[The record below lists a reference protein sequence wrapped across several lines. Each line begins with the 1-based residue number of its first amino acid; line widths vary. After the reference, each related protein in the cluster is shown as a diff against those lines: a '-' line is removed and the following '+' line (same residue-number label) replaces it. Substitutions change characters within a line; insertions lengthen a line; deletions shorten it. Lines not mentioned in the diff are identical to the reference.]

1 MRMKIQTK
9 FHGEIEIK
17 TEEIYTFESGLPG
30 FLEEKQFGL
39 LPLDGTPF
47 YVLQSVE
54 TPSVAFIVTNPF
66 EVFPDYEV
74 KLTDE
79 ILSALHIESEQDV
92 LIFSILNIRNPFDKT
107 TINLQAPVIL
117 NYDKKKGKQFI
128 MNNSDYEI
136 RQLFI
141 TPPKEQGVK

>member
-1 MRMKIQTK
+1 MKIQTK
-9 FHGEIEIK
+9 FHGKTEIK
-17 TEEIYTFESGLPG
+17 AEELYTFESGLPG

-54 TPSVAFIVTNPF
+54 TASVAFIVTNPF

-79 ILSALHIESEQDV
+79 TLTALHIESEQDV
-92 LIFSILNIRNPFDKT
+92 LIFSILNIRDPFEKT

-117 NYDKKKGKQFI
+117 NNDKKKGKQFI
-128 MNNSDYEI
+128 MNNSDYEV
-136 RQLFI
+136 RQLLI
-141 TPPKEQGVK
+141 TPPKEQEVK

>member
-1 MRMKIQTK
+1 MKTQTK

-17 TEEIYTFESGLPG
+17 MDELYTFESGLPG

-54 TPSVAFIVTNPF
+54 SAAVAFIVTNPF

-92 LIFSILNIRNPFDKT
+92 LIFSILNIRDPFENT
-107 TINLQAPVIL
+107 TINLHAPVII
-117 NYDKKKGKQFI
+117 NDDKKVGKQFI

-136 RQLFI
+136 RQLLI
-141 TPPKEQGVK
+141 TPPKEQEVK